1 MQDELAELFQR
12 QLQISKEEILHH
24 DVNYMLWVVDNE
36 QPSLHLKTYK
46 LKANLFESITELYE
60 AVLQTLK
67 QINRINDLLEIMPLI
82 DDYLEY
88 YLSL

>member
-1 MQDELAELFQR
+1 MQEELADLFT

-36 QPSLHLKTYK
+36 QPTLNLKTYR
-46 LKANLFESITELYE
+46 LRRGLFESIDELYE
-60 AVLQTLK
+60 AVINTLQL
-67 QINRINDLLEIMPLI
+67 QNRINDLLEIMPII